1 MRLSIPADLLARAA
15 GSAKTAGGTSDPRL
29 LLAATPGRL
38 AITGADGSLQ
48 IGWDLDAQVVKPGA
62 CALNGSDLATA
73 AAAMPKNATLVL
85 EADKGRLTISA
96 GKASFE
102 LPVLDADAFPGVDVS
117 SLAQDARP
125 LEGPSLARALD
136 QTVGCTAG
144 EDGLEA
150 MRGVHLMI
158 EGGRLRVAASDGF
171 RLVIRWIRP
180 GEIHLPP
187 GGIIVPTRAAREIA
201 RMSAGSPVVRIAATQ
216 AGLFAD
222 GGAETILARLI
233 DAPYPDVNRL
243 LGDAGT
249 KIGIDR
255 ARLADAAQRVARLL
269 GRTPIAKISTDR
281 DGLTIDGTY
290 ENRRARDTI
299 AVEAPEGVVIGLDMR
314 YLCDALKALGGQTA
328 ILAIQGPQQPVRVTC
343 PEDPDV
349 LCLIMPARIA

>member
-15 GSAKTAGGTSDPRL
+15 GSAKAAGGTSDPRL

-48 IGWDLDAQVVKPGA
+48 IGWDLEAQVVEPGA

-73 AAAMPKNATLVL
+73 AAAMPKGATLAL
-85 EADKGRLTISA
+85 EAGGGRLKISA
-96 GKASFE
+96 GKAGFE
-102 LPVLDADAFPGVDVS
+102 LPILDADAFRGVDVS
-117 SLAQDARP
+117 SLARDARP
-125 LEGPSLARALD
+125 IEGPALARALE
-136 QTVGCTAG
+136 QAAVCTAG
-144 EDGLEA
+144 EEGLEA
-150 MRGVHLMI
+150 MRGVHLML
-158 EGGRLRVAASDGF
+158 EGGLLRVAASDGF
-171 RLVIRWIRP
+171 RLVIRRIQP

-187 GGIIVPTRAAREIA
+187 GGIVVPTRAAREIA
-201 RMSAGSPVVRIAATQ
+201 RMSAGCPVVRLAATQ

-233 DAPYPDVNRL
+233 DASYPDVNRL

-255 ARLADAAQRVARLL
+255 ARLADAVQRVARLL
-269 GRTPIAKISTDR
+269 GRTPIAKLSTSR
-281 DGLTIDGTY
+281 EGLTLDGTH
-290 ENRRARDTI
+290 ENRRAQDTI
-299 AVEAPEGVVIGLDMR
+299 AVKAPEGLVVGLDMR
-314 YLCDALKALGGQTA
+314 YLGDALKALGGQTA
-328 ILAIQGPQQPVRVTC
+328 ILAIQGPQQPVRLTC